1 MMISRDITNMT
12 LRKNPESLTGVEPR
26 ASQTL
31 RRKSQPGPTGRGLV
45 HVSLFVSL
53 RKVVQL

>member
-1 MMISRDITNMT
+1 MMISCDITNMT
-12 LRKNPESLTGVEPR
+12 LRKNPKSLTGVEPR

-31 RRKSQPGPTGRGLV
+31 HRKSQPGPTGRGLV